1 MENNA
6 EDDDISAQTP
16 PEQCRAHFAHPN
28 CITIQISTLRV
39 RFTKSNKHYVY
50 ICKLWIVL
58 PVIHNVTLISDFLNH
73 RIATYVY
80 KSSHQN

>member
-28 CITIQISTLRV
+28 CTTIQISTLRV
-39 RFTKSNKHYVY
+39 RFTKSNKHM
-50 ICKLWIVL
+50 C
-58 PVIHNVTLISDFLNH
+58 
-73 RIATYVY
+73 TYVSY
-80 KSSHQN
+80 GSSSLLYIM